1 MTYVTSYL
9 VGAGLLGGYGQDA
22 WPIVTR
28 GFGSWNTIYD
38 VVPRGFASQ
47 APTITRAHLALSYA
61 ARWVITVS
69 DAARWSVTATDT
81 GDPHG

>member
-1 MTYVTSYL
+1 MTYATSYL
-9 VGAGLLGGYGQDA
+9 VGAGLLVVSGQDA

-47 APTITRAHLALSYA
+47 APTVTRAHLALAHA
-61 ARWVITVS
+61 ARWVVVIS